1 MKLLYRYL
9 MSAAPLALLFLVLVA
24 ASRVEEPPASAGE
37 PKAVLNALSPGSVAA
52 GSPDFTL
59 EVRGAFFTKASVVE
73 WNGKPRPTEVR
84 SASLLRARIPA
95 ADAASE
101 GSAYVAV
108 RSSSTL
114 ADYPGVSNAI
124 PFRINP
130 SRRNFR

>member
-9 MSAAPLALLFLVLVA
+9 LSAAPLGLLLLVLVA
-24 ASRVEEPPASAGE
+24 ASRVDQPRASGIEA
-37 PKAVLNALSPGSVAA
+37 KAVVNGLHPDSIAA

-59 EVRGAFFTKASVVE
+59 EVRGDSFTKASVVE
-73 WNGKPRPTEVR
+73 WNGQPRPTEVV
-84 SASLLRARIPA
+84 SGSLLRARIPGG
-95 ADAASE
+95 DAAAE

-114 ADYPGVSNAI
+114 TEYPGVSNAL

-130 SRRNFR
+130 